1 MNLISIFKEVFE
13 QGLEV
18 TRVHKLPH
26 IVSKIIFYLVMAV
39 FLNDSI
45 FSLLNIASDL
55 SISGQASVILALIII
70 AFTIAL
76 DLSFRTYITY
86 IYAESVSINMFD
98 LREVFSKVESA
109 DVFNFKKGFIEATA
123 EVLGEKLSSLKPL
136 YKIFM
141 KLVGLPLLINTILL
155 PLVTLYVINSIN
167 YSVEEIIA
175 ITPFPTSPYIHA
187 FTLSLIATIIEFLNI
202 DAFIP
207 SPSKTSRDY
216 CEGQD
221 RESGVNILK
230 GFIIIS
236 LYINLLRINYRIPFT
251 IQRRYK
257 FVIAL
262 LLLIFSNPWDFLLPL
277 TSKRE
282 GVGPFIDVESITLVF
297 IPQPELIADPQNY
310 CEKGNAE
317 LCDAVSNIC
326 SKAFEIINNA
336 SKSVLMKRLD
346 NSCIATLDT
355 SSSSRK
361 SSRKGNN
368 QETSWVSQR
377 SSRVEA
383 TYASLEVIKNNIKQ
397 LFQDWRVEFVGFEKL
412 TTNLTINTIEDL
424 FTEYSIIDSSLRG
437 MDVDE
442 AIQRIIELHSN
453 EDLLKSLIPISQTF
467 SLILPVVFVIPAQIR
482 SNMVIVL
489 RDKSHVP
496 ILTRCYVAIPVLI
509 TLNPLAKTEK
519 ISQVISKFK
528 KGLSTS

>member
-1 MNLISIFKEVFE
+1 VDLISIFKEVFE

-18 TRVHKLPH
+18 TRVHKFLH

-39 FLNDSI
+39 FINDFI
-45 FSLLNIASDL
+45 FSLVPGLT
-55 SISGQASVILALIII
+55 ISSQASVISALIII

-98 LREVFSKVESA
+98 LREVFSKVGSV

-123 EVLGEKLSSLKPL
+123 EVLGEKLSSPKPL

-155 PLVTLYVINSIN
+155 PLATLFIINSIN

-175 ITPFPTSPYIHA
+175 ITPFPTPPYIHA
-187 FTLSLIATIIEFLNI
+187 FTLFLIATIIEFLNI
-202 DAFIP
+202 DTLIP
-207 SPSKTSRDY
+207 SPSKSSKDY
-216 CEGQD
+216 SEGQD

-230 GFIIIS
+230 EFIITS
-236 LYINLLRINYRIPFT
+236 LYINLLRINYRIPHT

-262 LLLIFSNPWDFLLPL
+262 LILIFSNPWDFLLPP

-282 GVGPFIDVESITLVF
+282 GVGSFIDVESIALVF
-297 IPQPELIADPQNY
+297 IPKPELIADPQNP

-317 LCDAVSNIC
+317 LCNAVSNIC
-326 SKAFEIINNA
+326 NKAFEIINKA
-336 SKSVLMKRLD
+336 SKSILMERLD

-361 SSRKGNN
+361 SS
-368 QETSWVSQR
+368 WVE
-377 SSRVEA
+377 VA
-383 TYASLEVIKNNIKQ
+383 YASLEVIKNNIKQ
-397 LFQDWRVEFVGFEKL
+397 LFQGWRVEFIGFEEL
-412 TTNLTINTIEDL
+412 TTNLTTNTIENL
-424 FTEYSIIDSSLRG
+424 FTNYSIIDSSLRG

-442 AIQRIIELHSN
+442 AIQRIIGLHSN

-467 SLILPVVFVIPAQIR
+467 SLILPVVFVIPAQIG

-489 RDKSHVP
+489 RGKSHVP

-528 KGLSTS
+528 KRLSTT

>member
-1 MNLISIFKEVFE
+1 VDLISIFKEVFE

-18 TRVHKLPH
+18 TRVYKFLH
-26 IVSKIIFYLVMAV
+26 IVSKIIFYLVMVV
-39 FLNDSI
+39 FLNDFI
-45 FSLLNIASDL
+45 FSLVPGLT
-55 SISGQASVILALIII
+55 ISSQASVISALIII

-98 LREVFSKVESA
+98 LREVFSKVGSV

-155 PLVTLYVINSIN
+155 PLATLFIINSIN

-175 ITPFPTSPYIHA
+175 ITPFPTPPYIHA
-187 FTLSLIATIIEFLNI
+187 FTLFLIATIIEFLNI
-202 DAFIP
+202 DTLIP
-207 SPSKTSRDY
+207 SPSRSSKDY
-216 CEGQD
+216 SEGQD

-230 GFIIIS
+230 EFIIIS
-236 LYINLLRINYRIPFT
+236 LYINLLRINYRIPLT

-262 LLLIFSNPWDFLLPL
+262 LLLIFSNPWDFLLPP

-282 GVGPFIDVESITLVF
+282 GVGSFIDVEGIALVF
-297 IPQPELIADPQNY
+297 IPKPELCN
-310 CEKGNAE
+310 
-317 LCDAVSNIC
+317 AVSNIC
-326 SKAFEIINNA
+326 NKAFEIINKA
-336 SKSVLMKRLD
+336 SKSILMERLD

-377 SSRVEA
+377 SSWVEA
-383 TYASLEVIKNNIKQ
+383 AYTSLEVIKNNIKQ
-397 LFQDWRVEFVGFEKL
+397 LFQGWRVEFIGFEGL
-412 TTNLTINTIEDL
+412 TTNLTTNTIENL
-424 FTEYSIIDSSLRG
+424 FTNYSIIDSSLRE

-442 AIQRIIELHSN
+442 AIQKIIGLHSN

-467 SLILPVVFVIPAQIR
+467 SLILPVVFVIPDI
-482 SNMVIVL
+482 VVVL

-496 ILTRCYVAIPVLI
+496 IPTRCYVAISVLI

-528 KGLSTS
+528 KRLSTS

>member
-1 MNLISIFKEVFE
+1 MDLISIFKEVFE

-18 TRVHKLPH
+18 TRVYKFLH
-26 IVSKIIFYLVMAV
+26 IVSKIIFYLVMVV
-39 FLNDSI
+39 FLNDFI
-45 FSLLNIASDL
+45 FSLVPGLT
-55 SISGQASVILALIII
+55 ISSQASVISALIII

-98 LREVFSKVESA
+98 LREVFSKVGSV

-155 PLVTLYVINSIN
+155 PLATLFIINSIN

-175 ITPFPTSPYIHA
+175 ITPFPTPPYIHA
-187 FTLSLIATIIEFLNI
+187 FTLFLIATIIEFLNI
-202 DAFIP
+202 DTLIP
-207 SPSKTSRDY
+207 SPSRSSKDY
-216 CEGQD
+216 SEGQD

-230 GFIIIS
+230 EFIIIS
-236 LYINLLRINYRIPFT
+236 LYINLLRINYRIPLT

-262 LLLIFSNPWDFLLPL
+262 LLLIFSNPWDFLLPP

-282 GVGPFIDVESITLVF
+282 GVGSFIDVEGIALVF
-297 IPQPELIADPQNY
+297 IPKPELCN
-310 CEKGNAE
+310 
-317 LCDAVSNIC
+317 AVSNIC
-326 SKAFEIINNA
+326 NKAFEIINKA
-336 SKSVLMKRLD
+336 SKSILMERLD

-377 SSRVEA
+377 SSWVEA
-383 TYASLEVIKNNIKQ
+383 AYTSLEVIKNNIKQ
-397 LFQDWRVEFVGFEKL
+397 LFQGWRVEFIGFEGL
-412 TTNLTINTIEDL
+412 TTNLTTNTIENL
-424 FTEYSIIDSSLRG
+424 FTNYSIIDSSLRE

-442 AIQRIIELHSN
+442 AIQKIIGLHSN

-467 SLILPVVFVIPAQIR
+467 SLILPVVFVIPDI
-482 SNMVIVL
+482 VVVL

-496 ILTRCYVAIPVLI
+496 IPTRCYVAISVLI

-528 KGLSTS
+528 KRLSTS

>member
-1 MNLISIFKEVFE
+1 MDLISIFKEVFE
-13 QGLEV
+13 QCLEV
-18 TRVHKLPH
+18 TRVHKFLH
-26 IVSKIIFYLVMAV
+26 IVSKIIFYLVMVV
-39 FLNDSI
+39 FLNDFI
-45 FSLLNIASDL
+45 FSLVPGLT
-55 SISGQASVILALIII
+55 ISSQASVISALIII

-98 LREVFSKVESA
+98 LREVFSKVGSV

-155 PLVTLYVINSIN
+155 PLATLFIINSIN

-175 ITPFPTSPYIHA
+175 ITPFPTPPYIHA
-187 FTLSLIATIIEFLNI
+187 FTLFLIATIIEFLNI
-202 DAFIP
+202 DTLIP
-207 SPSKTSRDY
+207 SPSRSSKDY
-216 CEGQD
+216 SEGQD

-230 GFIIIS
+230 EFIIIS
-236 LYINLLRINYRIPFT
+236 LYINLLRINYRIPLT

-262 LLLIFSNPWDFLLPL
+262 LLLIFSNPWDFLLPP

-282 GVGPFIDVESITLVF
+282 GVGSFIDVEGIALVF
-297 IPQPELIADPQNY
+297 IPKPELCN
-310 CEKGNAE
+310 
-317 LCDAVSNIC
+317 AVSNIC
-326 SKAFEIINNA
+326 NKAFEIINKA
-336 SKSVLMKRLD
+336 SKSILMERLD

-377 SSRVEA
+377 SSWVEA
-383 TYASLEVIKNNIKQ
+383 AYTSLEVIKNNIKQ
-397 LFQDWRVEFVGFEKL
+397 LFQGWRVEFIGFEEL
-412 TTNLTINTIEDL
+412 TTNLTTNTIAEL
-424 FTEYSIIDSSLRG
+424 FTKYSIIDSSLRG

-442 AIQRIIELHSN
+442 AIQKIIGLHSN

-467 SLILPVVFVIPAQIR
+467 SLILPVVFVIPDI
-482 SNMVIVL
+482 VVVL

-496 ILTRCYVAIPVLI
+496 IPTRCYVAISVLI

-528 KGLSTS
+528 KRLSTS

>member
-1 MNLISIFKEVFE
+1 VDLISIFKEVFE

-18 TRVHKLPH
+18 TRVHKFLH

-39 FLNDSI
+39 FINDFI
-45 FSLLNIASDL
+45 FSLVPGLT
-55 SISGQASVILALIII
+55 ISSQASVISALIII

-98 LREVFSKVESA
+98 LREVFSKVESV

-123 EVLGEKLSSLKPL
+123 EVLEEKLSSPKPL

-155 PLVTLYVINSIN
+155 PLATLYVINSIN

-175 ITPFPTSPYIHA
+175 ITPFPTPPYIHT
-187 FTLSLIATIIEFLNI
+187 FTLFLIATIIEFLNI
-202 DAFIP
+202 DTLIP
-207 SPSKTSRDY
+207 SPSRSSKDCS
-216 CEGQD
+216 EGQD

-230 GFIIIS
+230 EFIITS
-236 LYINLLRINYRIPFT
+236 LYINLLRINYRIPLT

-262 LLLIFSNPWDFLLPL
+262 PLLIFSNPWDFLLPP

-282 GVGPFIDVESITLVF
+282 GVGPFIDVESIALVF
-297 IPQPELIADPQNY
+297 IPQPELIADPQNS

-326 SKAFEIINNA
+326 NKTFEIINKA
-336 SKSVLMKRLD
+336 SKSILMERLD

-361 SSRKGNN
+361 SGRKGNN

-383 TYASLEVIKNNIKQ
+383 AYASLEVIKNNIKQ
-397 LFQDWRVEFVGFEKL
+397 LFQGWRVEFIGFEEL
-412 TTNLTINTIEDL
+412 TTNLTTNTIENL
-424 FTEYSIIDSSLRG
+424 FTNYSIIDSSLRG
-437 MDVDE
+437 IDIDE
-442 AIQRIIELHSN
+442 AIQKIIELHSN

-482 SNMVIVL
+482 SNMVIVF
-489 RDKSHVP
+489 RDESHVP
-496 ILTRCYVAIPVLI
+496 IPTRFYVAIPVLI
-509 TLNPLAKTEK
+509 TLNPLAKTEE

-528 KGLSTS
+528 KRPSTS

>member
-1 MNLISIFKEVFE
+1 VDLISIFKEVFE

-18 TRVHKLPH
+18 TRVHKFLH
-26 IVSKIIFYLVMAV
+26 IVSKIMFCLVMAA
-39 FLNDSI
+39 FLNDFV
-45 FSLLNIASDL
+45 FSLLNVVPGF
-55 SISGQASVILALIII
+55 SISSRASVILALIII
-70 AFTIAL
+70 TFAIAL
-76 DLSFRTYITY
+76 DLSFRTHLTY
-86 IYAESVSINMFD
+86 IYAESISINAFD

-109 DVFNFKKGFIEATA
+109 DVFNFKKRFIEATA
-123 EVLGEKLSSLKPL
+123 EVLGEKLSSPKPH

-155 PLVTLYVINSIN
+155 PLATLFIINSIN

-175 ITPFPTSPYIHA
+175 ITPFPTPPYIHA
-187 FTLSLIATIIEFLNI
+187 FTLFLIAIIIEFLNI
-202 DAFIP
+202 DTLIP
-207 SPSKTSRDY
+207 SPSRSSKDY
-216 CEGQD
+216 SEGQD

-236 LYINLLRINYRIPFT
+236 LYINLLRINYRITFT

-282 GVGPFIDVESITLVF
+282 GVGPFIDVEIIALVF
-297 IPQPELIADPQNY
+297 IPKPELIADPQNY

-326 SKAFEIINNA
+326 SKAFEIINKA

-346 NSCIATLDT
+346 NSCIATLNT

-377 SSRVEA
+377 SSRVEVA
-383 TYASLEVIKNNIKQ
+383 NASLEVIKNNIKQ
-397 LFQDWRVEFVGFEKL
+397 LFQGWRVEFIGFEKL
-412 TTNLTINTIEDL
+412 TTNLTINTIENL
-424 FTEYSIIDSSLRG
+424 FTNYSIIDSSLQG

-453 EDLLKSLIPISQTF
+453 EDLLKSLVPISQTF
-467 SLILPVVFVIPAQIR
+467 SLILPLVFVIPDI
-482 SNMVIVL
+482 VVVL
-489 RDKSHVP
+489 RGKSHVP
-496 ILTRCYVAIPVLI
+496 ILTGCYVAIPVLI

-528 KGLSTS
+528 KRPSTS

>member
-1 MNLISIFKEVFE
+1 VDLISIFKEVFE

-18 TRVHKLPH
+18 TRVHKFLH

-39 FLNDSI
+39 FLNDFV
-45 FSLLNIASDL
+45 FSLLNVVPGF
-55 SISGQASVILALIII
+55 SISSQASVILALIII

-98 LREVFSKVESA
+98 LREVFSKVGSV

-123 EVLGEKLSSLKPL
+123 EVLGEKLSSPKPL

-175 ITPFPTSPYIHA
+175 ITPFPTPPYIHA
-187 FTLSLIATIIEFLNI
+187 FTLFLIATIIEFLNI
-202 DAFIP
+202 DTLIP
-207 SPSKTSRDY
+207 SPSRSSKDY
-216 CEGQD
+216 SEGQD

-230 GFIIIS
+230 EFIIIS
-236 LYINLLRINYRIPFT
+236 LYINLLRINYRITFT

-262 LLLIFSNPWDFLLPL
+262 LLLIFSNPWDFLLPPP

-282 GVGPFIDVESITLVF
+282 GVGSFIDVESIALVF
-297 IPQPELIADPQNY
+297 IPKPELIADPQNP
-310 CEKGNAE
+310 CEKGNVE
-317 LCDAVSNIC
+317 LCNAVSNIC
-326 SKAFEIINNA
+326 NKAFEIINND
-336 SKSVLMKRLD
+336 SKSILMKRLD

-361 SSRKGNN
+361 SSR
-368 QETSWVSQR
+368 
-377 SSRVEA
+377 VEA
-383 TYASLEVIKNNIKQ
+383 AYTSLEVIKNNIKQ
-397 LFQDWRVEFVGFEKL
+397 LFQGWRVEFIGFEEL
-412 TTNLTINTIEDL
+412 TTNLTTNTIENL
-424 FTEYSIIDSSLRG
+424 FTNYSIIDSSLRG

-442 AIQRIIELHSN
+442 AIQRIIGLHSN

-467 SLILPVVFVIPAQIR
+467 SLILPVVFVIPDI
-482 SNMVIVL
+482 VVVL

-496 ILTRCYVAIPVLI
+496 IPTRCYVAIPVLI
-509 TLNPLAKTEK
+509 ALNPLAKTEK
-519 ISQVISKFK
+519 INQIISKFK
-528 KGLSTS
+528 NGISIS